1 MTLTQ
6 SYLITV
12 KNLDAFFDS
21 LIGAKA
27 PEAFTHKF
35 IENLGF
41 TSSNDRLYL
50 SVLKGLG
57 FLDENAIPTNRYFK
71 FMDQSESKK
80 VLAEAIEE
88 AYGELFSVKTDAQKL
103 EVSEIKNKLKTITQ
117 GKYSDKVVGLMANTF
132 KALCD
137 YAEWSKNNDEKKG
150 ASKETLPKKEV
161 ESKVKNDDK
170 KTEEGEAATSL
181 LGVKFDNHGP
191 DFHYNIQIHLP
202 DSRDESVYDA
212 IFKSLKKHLF

>member
-12 KNLDAFFDS
+12 KNLEAFFDG
-21 LIGAKA
+21 LMGAKA
-27 PEAFTHKF
+27 PETFTYKF

-57 FLDENAIPTNRYFK
+57 FLDENAIPTDRYFK

-88 AYGELFSVKTDAQKL
+88 AYGELFAVKTDAQNL
-103 EVSEIKNKLKTITQ
+103 EVSEVKNKLKTITQ
-117 GKYSDKVVGLMANTF
+117 GKHSDKVVGLMANTF

-137 YAEWSKNNDEKKG
+137 YAEWNKEKGPGELTPK
-150 ASKETLPKKEV
+150 KKEV
-161 ESKVKNDDK
+161 IDVPEKQDEKLEDD
-170 KTEEGEAATSL
+170 AL
-181 LGVKFDNHGP
+181 LPPTGDKLDTDRP